1 MRLRDKIRRRIA
13 RTVLAVFGWA
23 PLVALIFT
31 AFFIRSKTY
40 VEWSESALTN
50 ALEMQVN
57 FESFEHPRWDTARFE
72 YVTLSDPE
80 TGEPVLKC
88 ALLEVEH
95 QHTKTPIRLLRIR
108 LKDCRIYMD
117 NSVSLWSFVHRSF
130 AHRRL
135 WKNMQVEFS
144 AVNASFNSCNSQK
157 IRFMSGT
164 LKDVEAG
171 AEGVFAIYL
180 EDQTETGKTRESN
193 EPVRLKIA
201 RLTNASPVTT
211 TIAFDASKRPIA
223 SGMIA
228 HWYAPLKRLSG
239 NSSFLG
245 TVVAANAGSGW
256 DGTVTGTFDNVDL
269 SQMFIKAG
277 RAQLVANAKI
287 TIDNG
292 EFIDQRLV
300 SARGRVDAQNGVID
314 RSLLDTLV
322 TQLRLSGGGMFNPY
336 SDATHFKQ
344 LAFGFDV
351 QNEMI
356 SFTGEC
362 SSCPPGTIINGVLPL
377 IREPLNP
384 SEKSPV
390 AVAMKTFSYADRQQ
404 YIQIAQPDANST
416 R

>member
-13 RTVLAVFGWA
+13 RTVLAVFGWI
-23 PLVALIFT
+23 PLVALIFI

-40 VEWSESALTN
+40 VEWSESTIAN

-57 FESFEHPRWDTARFE
+57 FESFECPRWDTSRFE
-72 YVTLSDPE
+72 RVTLSDPE

-95 QHTKTPIRLLRIR
+95 QHTKTPIPLLRIR
-108 LKDCRIYMD
+108 LKDCKIYMD

-144 AVNASFNSCNSQK
+144 AVNASFNSCNSQR
-157 IRFMSGT
+157 IRFISGT
-164 LKDVEAG
+164 LKDVDAG

-180 EDQTETGKTRESN
+180 EDRMEAGKTGESN
-193 EPVRLKIA
+193 DPVRLKIA

-211 TIAFDASKRPIA
+211 TIALDASKRPIA
-223 SGMIA
+223 SGMIS

-239 NSSFLG
+239 NSSFTG
-245 TVVAANAGSGW
+245 TVVAANAGAGW
-256 DGTVTGTFDNVDL
+256 DGTVTGEFDNVDL

-277 RAQLVANAKI
+277 RAQLVAKAKI
-287 TIDNG
+287 SIDKG

-314 RSLLDTLV
+314 RGLLDTLV
-322 TQLRLSGGGMFNPY
+322 TQLRLSGSGMFNPY
-336 SDATHFKQ
+336 SDATQFRQ
-344 LAFGFDV
+344 IAFGFDI

-356 SFTGEC
+356 SFTGKC
-362 SSCPPGTIINGVLPL
+362 SSCPPGTILNSQWSLV
-377 IREPLNP
+377 REPLNP
-384 SEKSPV
+384 SDKSPL
-390 AVAMKTFSYADRQQ
+390 AVAMKTFSYADT
-404 YIQIAQPDANST
+404 NL
-416 R
+416 

>member
-1 MRLRDKIRRRIA
+1 MRIRDKIRRRIA
-13 RTVLAVFGWA
+13 RTVLAVFGWV
-23 PLVALIFT
+23 PLVALIFI

-50 ALEMQVN
+50 ALEMQIN
-57 FESFEHPRWDTARFE
+57 FKSFERPRWDTSRFE

-95 QHTKTPIRLLRIR
+95 QHTKTPIPLLRIR
-108 LKDCRIYMD
+108 LKDCKIYMD

-144 AVNASFNSCNSQK
+144 AVNASFNSCNTQK

-164 LKDVEAG
+164 LKDVESG
-171 AEGVFAIYL
+171 VEGVFAIYL
-180 EDQTETGKTRESN
+180 EDKTEAGETGESN

-211 TIAFDASKRPIA
+211 TIALDASKRPIA
-223 SGMIA
+223 SGMLSR
-228 HWYAPLKRLSG
+228 WYAPLKRLSG
-239 NSSFLG
+239 NSSFHG
-245 TVVAANAGSGW
+245 TIVAANAGAGW
-256 DGTVTGTFDNVDL
+256 DGTVTGEFDNVDL

-322 TQLRLSGGGMFNPY
+322 TQLRLSGSGMFNPY
-336 SDATHFKQ
+336 SDATQFRQ
-344 LAFGFDV
+344 LAFGFDI

-356 SFTGEC
+356 SFTGKC
-362 SSCPPGTIINGVLPL
+362 SSCPPGTILNSQWSLV
-377 IREPLNP
+377 REPLNP
-384 SEKSPV
+384 SDKSPL
-390 AVAMKTFSYADRQQ
+390 AVAMKTFSYADSQK

>member
-13 RTVLAVFGWA
+13 RTVLAVFGWI
-23 PLVALIFT
+23 PLVALIFI

-40 VEWSESALTN
+40 VEWSESTIAN

-57 FESFEHPRWDTARFE
+57 FESFECPRWDTSRFE
-72 YVTLSDPE
+72 RVTLSDPE

-95 QHTKTPIRLLRIR
+95 QHTKTPIPLLRIR
-108 LKDCRIYMD
+108 LKDCKIYMD

-144 AVNASFNSCNSQK
+144 AVNASFNSCNSQR
-157 IRFMSGT
+157 IRFISGT
-164 LKDVEAG
+164 LKDVDAG

-180 EDQTETGKTRESN
+180 EDRMEAGKTGESN
-193 EPVRLKIA
+193 DPVRLKIA
-201 RLTNASPVTT
+201 QLTNASPVTT
-211 TIAFDASKRPIA
+211 TIALDASKRPIA
-223 SGMIA
+223 SGMIS

-239 NSSFLG
+239 NSSFTG
-245 TVVAANAGSGW
+245 TVVAANAGAGW
-256 DGTVTGTFDNVDL
+256 DGTVTGEFDNVDL

-277 RAQLVANAKI
+277 RAQLVAKAKI
-287 TIDNG
+287 SIDKG

-314 RSLLDTLV
+314 RGLLDTLV
-322 TQLRLSGGGMFNPY
+322 TQLRLSGSGMFNPY
-336 SDATHFKQ
+336 SDATQFRQ
-344 LAFGFDV
+344 IAFGFDI

-356 SFTGEC
+356 SFTGKC
-362 SSCPPGTIINGVLPL
+362 SSCPPGTILNSQWSLV
-377 IREPLNP
+377 REPLNP
-384 SEKSPV
+384 SDKSPL
-390 AVAMKTFSYADRQQ
+390 AVAMKTFSYADSQH

>member
-13 RTVLAVFGWA
+13 RTVLAVFGWI
-23 PLVALIFT
+23 PLVALIFI

-40 VEWSESALTN
+40 VEWSESTIAN

-57 FESFEHPRWDTARFE
+57 FESFERPRWDTSRFE
-72 YVTLSDPE
+72 RVTLSDPE

-95 QHTKTPIRLLRIR
+95 QHTKTPIPLLRIR
-108 LKDCRIYMD
+108 LKDCKIYMD

-144 AVNASFNSCNSQK
+144 AVNASFNSCNSQR
-157 IRFMSGT
+157 IRFISGT
-164 LKDVEAG
+164 LKDVDAG

-180 EDQTETGKTRESN
+180 EDRMEAGKTGESN
-193 EPVRLKIA
+193 DPVRLKIA

-211 TIAFDASKRPIA
+211 TIALDASKRPIA
-223 SGMIA
+223 SGMIS

-239 NSSFLG
+239 NSSFTG
-245 TVVAANAGSGW
+245 TVVAANAGAGW
-256 DGTVTGTFDNVDL
+256 DGTVTGEFDNVDL

-277 RAQLVANAKI
+277 RAQLVAKAKI
-287 TIDNG
+287 SIDKG

-314 RSLLDTLV
+314 RGLLDTLV
-322 TQLRLSGGGMFNPY
+322 TQLRLSGSGMFNPY
-336 SDATHFKQ
+336 SDATQFRQ
-344 LAFGFDV
+344 IAFGFDI

-356 SFTGEC
+356 SFTGKC
-362 SSCPPGTIINGVLPL
+362 SSCPPGTILNSQWSLV
-377 IREPLNP
+377 REPLNP
-384 SEKSPV
+384 SDKSPL
-390 AVAMKTFSYADRQQ
+390 AVAMKTFSYADSQH

>member
-57 FESFEHPRWDTARFE
+57 FESFERPRWDTSRFE
-72 YVTLSDPE
+72 RVTLSDPE

-95 QHTKTPIRLLRIR
+95 QHTKTPVPLLRIR
-108 LKDCRIYMD
+108 LKDCRVYMD
-117 NSVSLWSFVHRSF
+117 NSASLWSFVHRSF

-144 AVNASFNSCNSQK
+144 AVNVSFDSCKEQS

-164 LKDVEAG
+164 LKDVKDG
-171 AEGVFAIYL
+171 SEGVFAFYINDL
-180 EDQTETGKTRESN
+180 REDLKKEESN
-193 EPVRLKIA
+193 EPARLKIA

-211 TIAFDASKRPIA
+211 TIALDASNCPIA
-223 SGMIA
+223 SGMLS
-228 HWYAPLKRLSG
+228 HWHAPLKRLGS
-239 NSSFLG
+239 NSLFQG
-245 TVVAANAGSGW
+245 TVVAANAGAGW
-256 DGTVTGTFDNVDL
+256 DGTVTGEFDNVDL

-277 RAQLVANAKI
+277 RAQMIANAKI
-287 TIDNG
+287 TIEKG

-300 SARGRVDAQNGVID
+300 SARGRVDSQNGAID
-314 RSLLDTLV
+314 RELLDTFV
-322 TQLRLSGGGMFNPY
+322 AQLHLSGSGIFNPNE
-336 SDATHFKQ
+336 SVTPFKQ
-344 LAFGFDV
+344 IAFGFDI
-351 QNEMI
+351 QNELI
-356 SFTGEC
+356 SFTGLC
-362 SSCPPGTIINGVLPL
+362 SSCPQGTILNGKWSLV
-377 IREPLNP
+377 REPLNP
-384 SEKSPV
+384 SDKPPV
-390 AVAMKTFSYADRQQ
+390 AVAMKTFSYADNQQ
-404 YIQIAQPDANST
+404 YIQIAQPDGNST

>member
-1 MRLRDKIRRRIA
+1 
-13 RTVLAVFGWA
+13 
-23 PLVALIFT
+23 
-31 AFFIRSKTY
+31 
-40 VEWSESALTN
+40 
-50 ALEMQVN
+50 MQVN
-57 FESFEHPRWDTARFE
+57 FESFECPRWDTSRFE
-72 YVTLSDPE
+72 RVTLSDPE

-95 QHTKTPIRLLRIR
+95 QHTKTPIPLLRIR
-108 LKDCRIYMD
+108 LKDCKIYMD

-144 AVNASFNSCNSQK
+144 AVNASFNSCNSQR
-157 IRFMSGT
+157 IRFISGT
-164 LKDVEAG
+164 LKDVDAG

-180 EDQTETGKTRESN
+180 EDRMEAGKTGESN
-193 EPVRLKIA
+193 DPVRLKIA

-211 TIAFDASKRPIA
+211 TIALDASKRPIA
-223 SGMIA
+223 SGMIS

-239 NSSFLG
+239 NSSFTG
-245 TVVAANAGSGW
+245 TVVAANAGAGW
-256 DGTVTGTFDNVDL
+256 DGTVTGEFDNVDL

-277 RAQLVANAKI
+277 RAQLVAKAKI
-287 TIDNG
+287 SIDKG

-314 RSLLDTLV
+314 RGLLDTLV
-322 TQLRLSGGGMFNPY
+322 TQLRLSGSGMFNPY
-336 SDATHFKQ
+336 SDATQFRQ
-344 LAFGFDV
+344 IAFGFDI

-356 SFTGEC
+356 SFTGKC
-362 SSCPPGTIINGVLPL
+362 SSCPPGTILNSQWSLV
-377 IREPLNP
+377 REPLNP
-384 SEKSPV
+384 SDKSPL
-390 AVAMKTFSYADRQQ
+390 AVAMKTFSYADSQH